1 MLERQMASAQMHS
14 ALPLVAQALTLS
26 TLVYT
31 PVHRTLQ
38 CLSALWMLGS
48 ATLMLGSATLQ
59 AAENTTGSATTSSL
73 APPCWSSCW
82 CLCLVVLL
90 VLELVLELVV
100 LELVLDPGC
109 ARPRA
114 RAWLCKG
121 WC

>member
-1 MLERQMASAQMHS
+1 MLGNVAKACSATEVVVLERQMASAQMHS

-73 APPCWSSCW
+73 APPCME
-82 CLCLVVLL
+82 LLL
-90 VLELVLELVV
+90 VLVPRCALGAGAGARA
-100 LELVLDPGC
+100 GC
-109 ARPRA
+109 AG
-114 RAWLCKG
+114 AWLC
-121 WC
+121 

>member
-1 MLERQMASAQMHS
+1 MVVLERQMASAQMHS

-31 PVHRTLQ
+31 PVHLTLQ

-73 APPCWSSCW
+73 APPCRE
-82 CLCLVVLL
+82 LL
-90 VLELVLELVV
+90 MVFV
-100 LELVLDPGC
+100 PRC
-109 ARPRA
+109 AHGGGA
-114 RAWLCKG
+114 GAGAWLCSS